1 MFLNGCLYKQMK
13 QYTKSVEC
21 FQKVLLQP
29 PYKLT
34 TATIWFIIATIF
46 EESNSAQ
53 ANAAYRRFYSTLV
66 RDDKMDKYKD
76 WNEARQDKDV
86 WVKIGKTLHDLV
98 FIIFYIYYILQ
109 RYFTL
114 CNDLYLEAYK
124 VCNTSRSGEDDEDD
138 DQSKS
143 NICSMICET
152 AVRTQNKSLF
162 DEYIKKPE
170 LSKEQINKMK
180 NIEKQKDFD
189 LDVQTDETT
198 ERLLTELE
206 NKRSEESLLATRS
219 FPLPEKLS
227 KKRKLSSRKASDEV
241 TKLKKRIMKL
251 ETDNKNF
258 QRNTFKI
265 DALLKELEEKKR
277 EIIYLRK
284 LLDELRE
291 KEKMIKA
298 EEDEEDANKKKDEKF
313 DIVQFLQQN
322 KNLTAEQKRILLLR
336 KRCFELYSIIIL
348 L

>member
-1 MFLNGCLYKQMK
+1 
-13 QYTKSVEC
+13 
-21 FQKVLLQP
+21 
-29 PYKLT
+29 
-34 TATIWFIIATIF
+34 
-46 EESNSAQ
+46 
-53 ANAAYRRFYSTLV
+53 
-66 RDDKMDKYKD
+66 
-76 WNEARQDKDV
+76 
-86 WVKIGKTLHDLV
+86 
-98 FIIFYIYYILQ
+98 
-109 RYFTL
+109 
-114 CNDLYLEAYK
+114 
-124 VCNTSRSGEDDEDD
+124 
-138 DQSKS
+138 
-143 NICSMICET
+143 MICET

-265 DALLKELEEKKR
+265 DVLLKELEEKKR

>member
-1 MFLNGCLYKQMK
+1 
-13 QYTKSVEC
+13 
-21 FQKVLLQP
+21 
-29 PYKLT
+29 
-34 TATIWFIIATIF
+34 
-46 EESNSAQ
+46 
-53 ANAAYRRFYSTLV
+53 
-66 RDDKMDKYKD
+66 
-76 WNEARQDKDV
+76 
-86 WVKIGKTLHDLV
+86 
-98 FIIFYIYYILQ
+98 
-109 RYFTL
+109 
-114 CNDLYLEAYK
+114 
-124 VCNTSRSGEDDEDD
+124 
-138 DQSKS
+138 
-143 NICSMICET
+143 MICET
-152 AVRTQNKSLF
+152 AVRIQNKSLF

>member
-1 MFLNGCLYKQMK
+1 
-13 QYTKSVEC
+13 
-21 FQKVLLQP
+21 
-29 PYKLT
+29 
-34 TATIWFIIATIF
+34 
-46 EESNSAQ
+46 
-53 ANAAYRRFYSTLV
+53 
-66 RDDKMDKYKD
+66 
-76 WNEARQDKDV
+76 
-86 WVKIGKTLHDLV
+86 
-98 FIIFYIYYILQ
+98 
-109 RYFTL
+109 
-114 CNDLYLEAYK
+114 
-124 VCNTSRSGEDDEDD
+124 
-138 DQSKS
+138 
-143 NICSMICET
+143 MICET

-219 FPLPEKLS
+219 FPLPQKLS

-265 DALLKELEEKKR
+265 DVLLKELEEKKR

>member
-1 MFLNGCLYKQMK
+1 
-13 QYTKSVEC
+13 
-21 FQKVLLQP
+21 
-29 PYKLT
+29 
-34 TATIWFIIATIF
+34 
-46 EESNSAQ
+46 
-53 ANAAYRRFYSTLV
+53 
-66 RDDKMDKYKD
+66 
-76 WNEARQDKDV
+76 
-86 WVKIGKTLHDLV
+86 
-98 FIIFYIYYILQ
+98 
-109 RYFTL
+109 
-114 CNDLYLEAYK
+114 
-124 VCNTSRSGEDDEDD
+124 
-138 DQSKS
+138 
-143 NICSMICET
+143 MICET

>member
-1 MFLNGCLYKQMK
+1 
-13 QYTKSVEC
+13 
-21 FQKVLLQP
+21 
-29 PYKLT
+29 
-34 TATIWFIIATIF
+34 
-46 EESNSAQ
+46 
-53 ANAAYRRFYSTLV
+53 
-66 RDDKMDKYKD
+66 
-76 WNEARQDKDV
+76 
-86 WVKIGKTLHDLV
+86 
-98 FIIFYIYYILQ
+98 
-109 RYFTL
+109 
-114 CNDLYLEAYK
+114 
-124 VCNTSRSGEDDEDD
+124 
-138 DQSKS
+138 
-143 NICSMICET
+143 MICET

-251 ETDNKNF
+251 ETDNKNL